1 MSLNGRRL
9 WTAVGA
15 ALALVAGIATASNA
29 QDETVAS
36 PVASPELAAAEAVN
50 LAGGWVGTW
59 QAAPAA
65 AVANTD
71 GGYVNY
77 AIRNIVH
84 TSIGGQSARIRLA
97 NTFSNKPVLMGHVTL
112 AVAESGS
119 GPAAVRG
126 TMRDVTFGGAKSI
139 TIPAGAEVLSD
150 PVNLRVPADADLLVT
165 TYTPEPSG
173 PVTHHPLAQ
182 QTSYYTQDGD
192 RAAEESG
199 ASFTQR
205 TSVWHYVSGVDVRGT
220 AAAGAVVTLG
230 DSITDGADSTP
241 GANHRWPDYLADRLL
256 AQPGPR
262 QLGVLNA
269 GISGNRLLLD
279 GGGFGPNALSRLDRD
294 VLTATGARTV
304 IVLEGINDIQQDPH
318 QTDPQQIIAALRQ
331 VVAQA
336 HARGLR
342 VLGGTITPFQGW
354 RVWDETLEATRQ
366 AVNEFIRTGGVFD
379 GVVDFDATIRDP
391 KNPLVMRAEFD
402 SGDHLHPNDAGYQAM
417 ANAIN
422 LRQL

>member
-1 MSLNGRRL
+1 M
-9 WTAVGA
+9 
-15 ALALVAGIATASNA
+15 
-29 QDETVAS
+29 
-36 PVASPELAAAEAVN
+36 
-50 LAGGWVGTW
+50 
-59 QAAPAA
+59 
-65 AVANTD
+65 
-71 GGYVNY
+71 
-77 AIRNIVH
+77 
-84 TSIGGQSARIRLA
+84 
-97 NTFSNKPVLMGHVTL
+97 
-112 AVAESGS
+112 
-119 GPAAVRG
+119 
-126 TMRDVTFGGAKSI
+126 
-139 TIPAGAEVLSD
+139 
-150 PVNLRVPADADLLVT
+150 
-165 TYTPEPSG
+165 
-173 PVTHHPLAQ
+173 
-182 QTSYYTQDGD
+182 
-192 RAAEESG
+192 
-199 ASFTQR
+199 
-205 TSVWHYVSGVDVRGT
+205 
-220 AAAGAVVTLG
+220 
-230 DSITDGADSTP
+230 
-241 GANHRWPDYLADRLL
+241 
-256 AQPGPR
+256 
-262 QLGVLNA
+262 LNA